1 MPGLSFLNP
10 AYLIG
15 LALLVLPL
23 AIHLFN
29 KKSVREIVFSDLRFL
44 KEAVV
49 KRRRRFELE
58 NRNLLLLRLLG
69 VLLLVLAVA
78 KPVIQFARTSI
89 VREGARTQ
97 AVIVLDNSYSMGC
110 IENGVVRFDRAK
122 RAALDALLGLEPE
135 DRVTLILASESP
147 EMIYNQLPVSSL
159 EATEKIQ
166 SAEASWKSSDLAGAL
181 ATARDFLQEAE
192 GDHKEVYLITDLQR
206 KAFEKVGTGALSE
219 GDSLDLYLIPV
230 GFPDTGNLALGE
242 VEHRPRRVG
251 PKAECQ
257 ITVKGFAY
265 GRLAPKFA
273 PLRLLRQGGGTTET
287 AIPVVAS
294 AAFSQTFREQI
305 GPDGYWLAEAE
316 LEDNVLT
323 ADNRR
328 YLVIPVEQPGRLLLV
343 EGEPRMVKSEWESFY
358 FERAVKVYSTGV
370 SGGRAYEVFIQGVSG
385 ELDEI
390 DTAGFDVIVL
400 ANVPRMSRE
409 AVRKLEN
416 YVRRGGSL
424 IVSLGRRVDQQS
436 YNEIVSPKLIPC
448 KLDRTVLNG
457 SRPPFRIAA
466 FLDKEKPLSI
476 FSQSRQGD
484 LTLPLFTGYV
494 ALDLQ
499 PDSEGRVLA
508 KFDSGA
514 VSLVE
519 FNIGHGKVMLW
530 TSSLDTDWND
540 LPIRP
545 IYLPLWGEILEYLED
560 ATAPP
565 ANVLV
570 GEAVEISADFSPEA
584 GNVTSL
590 QVLMPNGRAER
601 FEVDPAQ
608 GSFRTFFAQTAI
620 PGFYRLQY
628 PPGQGVKRVFP
639 EIFAVNVSPGESDLT
654 AASDEEIETKL
665 EGWNLKKLSQTSRI
679 AAQLSAA
686 RKGLAVW
693 DILLLI
699 LVAVLVL
706 ETIYANR
713 MWQ

>member
-1 MPGLSFLNP
+1 MPGLSFLTP
-10 AYLIG
+10 AYLVG
-15 LALLVLPL
+15 LFLLALPL

-49 KRRRRFELE
+49 KRRRRFLLE

-69 VLLLVLAVA
+69 LLLLVLAVA
-78 KPVIQFARTSI
+78 KPVIRFARTSI
-89 VREGARTQ
+89 VQEGARTQ
-97 AVIVLDNSYSMGC
+97 AVILLDDSYSMGC
-110 IENGVVRFDRAK
+110 VENGVVRFDRAK
-122 RAALDALLGLEPE
+122 RAALDALQGLEPE
-135 DRVTLILASESP
+135 DRVTLILASENM
-147 EMIYNQLPVSSL
+147 ETIYNQLPVSSP
-159 EATEKIQ
+159 EAGEKIQ
-166 SAEASWKSSDLAGAL
+166 SAEVGWKSSDLAGAL
-181 ATARDFLQEAE
+181 ATARDFLREAE

-206 KAFEKVGTGALSE
+206 KAFEKVGTGARPE
-219 GDSLDLYLIPV
+219 GAPLDLYLIPV
-230 GFPDTGNLALGE
+230 GFPGTGNLALGE
-242 VEHRPRRVG
+242 IDHRPRRVG

-265 GRLAPKFA
+265 GRVGPKFA
-273 PLRLLRQGGGTTET
+273 PLRLLRPGGGTTET
-287 AIPVVAS
+287 AVPVVAS

-305 GPDGYWLAEAE
+305 GPDGYWLAEAV
-316 LEDNVLT
+316 LEDNVLA

-328 YLVIPVEQPGRLLLV
+328 YLVVPVEQPGRLLLV
-343 EGEPRMVKSEWESFY
+343 EGEPRMVKSEWETFY

-370 SGGRAYEVFIQGVSG
+370 SGGRAYEVFVQGVRG
-385 ELDEI
+385 ELDRI

-424 IVSLGRRVDQQS
+424 IIGLGRRVDHQS

-448 KLDRTVLNG
+448 RLDRTVLNG
-457 SRPPFRIAA
+457 NRPPFRIGA

-476 FSQSRQGD
+476 FSKSRQGD

-494 ALDLQ
+494 ALDLP

-514 VSLVE
+514 ITLAE

-540 LPIRP
+540 LPLRP
-545 IYLPLWGEILEYLED
+545 IYLPFWGEILEYLED

-570 GEAVEISADFSPEA
+570 GEAVEINADFSPEA
-584 GNVTSL
+584 ESVTSL
-590 QVLMPNGRAER
+590 QVLMPNGRTER

-608 GSFRTFFAQTAI
+608 GSFRTFFTQTSI

-628 PPGQGVKRVFP
+628 PPGQGIKRVFP
-639 EIFAVNVSPGESDLT
+639 EIFAVNVSPEEADLT
-654 AASDEEIETKL
+654 CVSDEEIETRL
-665 EGWNLKKLSQTSRI
+665 AGWNVKKLSRTSRI
-679 AAQLSAA
+679 TAQLSAA

-693 DILLLI
+693 DILLLA
-699 LVAVLVL
+699 LVAVLLV
-706 ETIYANR
+706 ETVYANR
-713 MWQ
+713 IWQ